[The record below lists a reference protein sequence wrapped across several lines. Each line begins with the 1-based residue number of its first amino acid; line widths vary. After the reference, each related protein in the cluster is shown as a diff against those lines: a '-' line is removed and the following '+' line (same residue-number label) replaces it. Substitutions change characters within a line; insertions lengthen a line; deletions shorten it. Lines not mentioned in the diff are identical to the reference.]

1 MQKRVYYFEINMDA
15 INKSNETKYLKL
27 YPKYIAKNVIFLNSG
42 STLDSFYFI
51 NEESYILEFIE
62 ELKFLNI
69 HYILSDVTS
78 DFLNEKLDL
87 NPDQF
92 KQLKNLFY

>member
-1 MQKRVYYFEINMDA
+1 MSF
-15 INKSNETKYLKL
+15 
-27 YPKYIAKNVIFLNSG
+27 FLNSG

>member
-1 MQKRVYYFEINMDA
+1 MYILFCYPRNRSF
-15 INKSNETKYLKL
+15 L
-27 YPKYIAKNVIFLNSG
+27 YIFKIAFN
-42 STLDSFYFI
+42 I

-69 HYILSDVTS
+69 RYILSDVTS